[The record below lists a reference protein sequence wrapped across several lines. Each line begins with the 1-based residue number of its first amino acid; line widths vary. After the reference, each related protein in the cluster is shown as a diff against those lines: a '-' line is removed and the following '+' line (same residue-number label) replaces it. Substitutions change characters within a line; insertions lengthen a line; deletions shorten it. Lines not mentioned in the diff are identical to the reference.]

1 MNTEE
6 LKKNCEEQLKD
17 IVTEIRELESQMN
30 TKKEQYFRLQGA
42 IEALNATSPTTE
54 SAEVAKPEVAPEV

>member
-17 IVTEIRELESQMN
+17 IVTEIRELEQTMN
-30 TKKEQYFRLQGA
+30 VKKEQYFRLQGA
-42 IEALNATSPTTE
+42 IEALTATSEGTEVAETTE
-54 SAEVAKPEVAPEV
+54 PGPEV

>member
-17 IVTEIRELESQMN
+17 IVTEIRELEQTMN
-30 TKKEQYFRLQGA
+30 VKKEQYFRLQGA
-42 IEALNATSPTTE
+42 IEALTAASSEGT
-54 SAEVAKPEVAPEV
+54 EVAETPEPGPEV